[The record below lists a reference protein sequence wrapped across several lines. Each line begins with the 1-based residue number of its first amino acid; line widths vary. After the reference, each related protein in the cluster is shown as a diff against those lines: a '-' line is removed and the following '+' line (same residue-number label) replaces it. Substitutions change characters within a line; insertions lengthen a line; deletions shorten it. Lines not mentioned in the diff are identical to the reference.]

1 MVTTCLSGKVMDLGY
16 SMLVDSGSEMNIM
29 TLEQVQELG
38 LLIDDLGTTWT
49 LRGISGHT
57 MGLEGVCWNIPI
69 QIGGLEFSHNF
80 FVS

>member
-1 MVTTCLSGKVMDLGY
+1 MVTACLSRKVMENGY
-16 SMLVDSGSEMNIM
+16 SMLVDLGSKMNIM
-29 TLEQVQELG
+29 TLEQAQELG
-38 LLIDDLGTTWT
+38 LPIDDSGITWT

-69 QIGGLEFSHNF
+69 QIGGIEFSHNF